1 MAADSS
7 APEGP
12 AREAALRMSS
22 SRLALLYTGLVTLI
36 TAVLLAT
43 VYLVTRGALEREI
56 AAVIR
61 AEVDDLGDD
70 LRLGGVERVAATL
83 RLRADSWGRTG
94 AVFLLA
100 DEQFRAVAGNLS
112 AWPRD
117 IEVTPSTM
125 VEFEIAAHERGTPVM
140 HPVEARIERLANGY
154 WLLVGADTS
163 ERQEVL
169 RRFELAT
176 LWGTGLTALC
186 VWLLGAAYA
195 RRTAR
200 RVREYANT
208 CQTIMHGDLTQRL
221 RTAGARDEFDALAMA
236 VNAML
241 DRIEEQN
248 TTLRTAFDSIAHD
261 LRTPLY
267 RLRVR
272 LEEAQLHG
280 VPADSATR
288 QATQELVTPALE
300 ELDRVQRTLATLL
313 AIARAEAAGV
323 TTHADH
329 VDLAALAASLVELYA
344 PGMRAAGLEVTF
356 DAGEPAPLT
365 GNRQLLAQL
374 ITNLL
379 ENALKYVPAGGHVN
393 VRVRPSAAGF
403 TLTIADDGPG
413 IAAADREAALR
424 PFVRV
429 GETIATTA
437 GSGLG
442 LSLAAAVARLHRAQL
457 TLGDNA
463 PGLIVSCE
471 FPAAARRDVS
481 EIMGSDPISAS

>member
-1 MAADSS
+1 M
-7 APEGP
+7 
-12 AREAALRMSS
+12 EAEPALRMSS
-22 SRLALLYTGLVTLI
+22 ARLALLYTALVTLI

-43 VYLVTRGALEREI
+43 VYLLTRNALEREI

-70 LRLGGVERVAATL
+70 LRLGGVDRVAATL

-100 DEQFRAVAGNLS
+100 DAQLQPVAGNLS

-117 IEVTPSTM
+117 IEAESPQGSGVRM
-125 VEFEIAAHERGTPVM
+125 VEFEIEAEERGAPVL
-140 HPVEARIERLANGY
+140 HPVEARIERLSNGY

-163 ERQEVL
+163 ERKGVL
-169 RRFELAT
+169 RRFGLAT

-208 CQTIMHGDLTQRL
+208 CQTIMQGDLTQRL
-221 RTAGARDEFDALAMA
+221 RTIGTHDEFDALAKA

-241 DRIEEQN
+241 DRVEEQT

-272 LEEAQLHG
+272 LEEAQLSAAAG
-280 VPADSATR
+280 NESLPAGM
-288 QATQELVTPALE
+288 QELIAPALE
-300 ELDRVQRTLATLL
+300 DLDRLQRTLTTLL
-313 AIARAEAAGV
+313 AIARAEAQGV
-323 TTHADH
+323 TTHHDQ
-329 VDLAALAASLVELYA
+329 VDLAELVAGLVELYA
-344 PGMRAAGLEVTF
+344 PGMRAAGLEIAL
-356 DAGEPAPLT
+356 DAPDRAMLT
-365 GNRQLLAQL
+365 GNRQMLAQL
-374 ITNLL
+374 VTNLL
-379 ENALKYVPAGGHVN
+379 ENALKYVPPGGHVR
-393 VRVRPSAAGF
+393 VRVESSAESVA
-403 TLTIADDGPG
+403 LTVADDGPG
-413 IAAADREAALR
+413 IAPADREAALR

-429 GETIATTA
+429 GDANA
-437 GSGLG
+437 KASGSGLG

-463 PGLIVSCE
+463 PGLIVRCV
-471 FPAAARRDVS
+471 FTTAARRDAPNGVAQV
-481 EIMGSDPISAS
+481 I